1 MAMVRDQELA
11 EIQRAL
17 GRIESALDA
26 IKDDISSTAE
36 RLDKYNDRISGLER
50 KQHWYSGFA
59 AAVGALIGAA
69 GSGHWTKF

>member
-36 RLDKYNDRISGLER
+36 KLDKHNDRLGSLER
-50 KQHWYSGFA
+50 RQHWYSGFA
-59 AAVGALIGAA
+59 AAVGAIIGV

>member
-1 MAMVRDQELA
+1 MVRDQELA

-17 GRIESALDA
+17 GRIESTLDS
-26 IKDDISSTAE
+26 IKEDITSSTQTIESHNE
-36 RLDKYNDRISGLER
+36 RIGILER

-59 AAVGALIGAA
+59 AAVGTIVGF